1 MARAINTIIIH
12 CSATPNGREVSAEE
26 IDHWHRDR
34 GFRRQTSEIG
44 FNEPTLKHIGY
55 HYTVHPEGYVR
66 VGRGEREVGAHVRG
80 HNRRSIGICVIGTDQ
95 FNQEQWEM
103 LSGLVRGLLQRY
115 PNAKVVGHRD
125 LSPDKDGD
133 GTVEPH
139 EWLKTCPGF
148 DVQAWVESGMKPLPE
163 NVLDGPA

>member
-1 MARAINTIIIH
+1 MPRQIDKIVLH
-12 CSATPNGREVSAEE
+12 CSATPNGRPTSIQD
-26 IDHWHRDR
+26 IDRWHAAR
-34 GFRRQTSEIG
+34 GFRRNPRLIG
-44 FNEPTLKHIGY
+44 YNEPSLKSVAY
-55 HYTVHPEGYVR
+55 HFFIPPQGPVCI
-66 VGRGEREVGAHVRG
+66 GRGEQEVGAHAHG
-80 HNRRSIGICVIGTDQ
+80 HNFHSLGICMAGTDAYSP
-95 FNQEQWEM
+95 EQWR
-103 LSGLVRGLLQRY
+103 LLASLVRGLLQRY
-115 PNAKVVGHRD
+115 PVAQVVGHRD